1 MSRAIH
7 TVKAHVPL
15 IKFPL
20 RAKWT
25 PKLPEGA
32 VQSATSL
39 FSKPKVTTS
48 EPDTIEV
55 FRVVP
60 QRFRRR
66 PIDINEIEYIERGG
80 PE

>member
-7 TVKAHVPL
+7 TVKAHIPL
-15 IKFPL
+15 IKFPT
-20 RAKWT
+20 RPKWT
-25 PKLPEGA
+25 PKIPEGPA
-32 VQSATSL
+32 ARATPS
-39 FSKPKVTTS
+39 FTQTRAST

-66 PIDINEIEYIERGG
+66 LIDIHEVEYIQRGG

>member
-7 TVKAHVPL
+7 TVKARVPL
-15 IKFPL
+15 IKFPV

-25 PKLPEGA
+25 PKLPEGP
-32 VQSATSL
+32 VQNSTSS

-48 EPDTIEV
+48 QQDTIEV

-66 PIDINEIEYIERGG
+66 PIDINEIECIERGG

>member
-7 TVKAHVPL
+7 TVKAHIPL
-15 IKFPL
+15 IKFPA

-25 PKLPEGA
+25 PKLPEGP
-32 VQSATSL
+32 VQNQSATNL
-39 FSKPKVTTS
+39 KPRVTTF

-66 PIDINEIEYIERGG
+66 PIDINEMEYIQRGG